1 MLVLPLPAAAR
12 PYTVVSCNAAIGFG
26 FNAGAWSPH
35 STAGSTYELCPT
47 NGGFTAG
54 VSNRMTGRTY
64 SALEF
69 SGHAF
74 TAPPGTTITRIRW
87 GGRLARANCDW
98 GTVMRALP
106 SGLTVLGT
114 PNGKYCGSNDFD
126 ISNWPISYPVPAG
139 TTRLEQLV
147 ICGALK
153 CDPGAA
159 MHSHIL
165 EVTIDDPQPPS
176 ISLSGPLASGQW
188 VSGTIGHSPATEVTA
203 IDNAG
208 VQRIETA
215 IERPG
220 PGQAYGCDWSRSQ
233 PCPSQASMMSVPGVG
248 DLSDGRHTLWVSAFD
263 AAGNGASVARDVYV
277 DNTPPDPI
285 VPAVAGGSAW
295 RRSNGFDVSWSN
307 PPNNAAPITRARWKL
322 CRPDGSCSTGLRS
335 EAGIQRLPRVSLP
348 APGDYRLYVWLE
360 DAAGNQR
367 EANAAVSVPVRF
379 DPEPPEIAFLPLD
392 PTDPLRVSVNAVD
405 RHSGLA
411 RGEIEMRSSGSQT
424 WHGIPT
430 EQEGTQLV
438 GYVDDE
444 QFRRGLYEFRAH
456 AEDHA
461 GNEVS
466 TRTRTDGAAAT
477 IRLPARIDTRLAVG
491 VLRKPSRRLGGED
504 RHFDSDVRADYGL
517 RLRLA
522 GRLANADGQ
531 PIEGATVEALEMR
544 ADGTHVPIG
553 LATSRRNG
561 RFHYI
566 VRATRNRRL
575 LFHYLGSRR
584 IGAARAQFRLRVR
597 AMSSIDVSRD
607 TVRNGQSVIFTG
619 RVTSRPVPPGG
630 KLIEM
635 QAHFRGKWRTFS
647 TVRTDRAGL
656 WRFPYR
662 FGGTLGRV
670 TYRFRARLPSEGG
683 YPFVAGRSRVA
694 SVVVLGP

>member
-176 ISLSGPLASGQW
+176 ISLGGSLASGHW
-188 VSGTIGHSPATEVTA
+188 VSGTTGNPPQLVVAAT
-203 IDNAG
+203 DNAG
-208 VQRIETA
+208 IQHIQTVLGTN
-215 IERPG
+215 G
-220 PGQAYGCDWSRSQ
+220 PGQLYPCDWSRPQ
-233 PCPSQASMMSVPGVG
+233 PCAASATMTSGPSVAQLA
-248 DLSDGRHTLWVSAFD
+248 DGQHTLWVGARD
-263 AAGNGASVARDVYV
+263 AAGNDSIVGRDVYV
-277 DNTPPDPI
+277 DNTAPDPI
-285 VPAVAGGSAW
+285 VPVVAEGAGW
-295 RRSNGFDVSWSN
+295 QRTNGFDVSWTN
-307 PPNNAAPITRARWKL
+307 AANNAAPITRAHWKF
-322 CRPDGSCSTGLRS
+322 CATAGTCSSGGTR
-335 EAGIQRLPRVSLP
+335 AGVGIREVKNLFVP
-348 APGDYRLYVWLE
+348 APGDYRLHLWLE

-367 EANAAVSVPVRF
+367 EANGAVSVPVRF
-379 DPEPPEIAFLPLD
+379 DPEPPEVGFLPLD
-392 PTDPLRVSVNAVD
+392 PADPLRVAVNAVD

-411 RGEIEMRSSGSQT
+411 RGEIEMRASGSQT
-424 WHGIPT
+424 WHGIPS
-430 EQEGTQLV
+430 ERQGTQLV

-444 QFRRGLYEFRAH
+444 RFRRGTYEFRAR
-456 AEDHA
+456 AEDYA
-461 GNEVS
+461 GNEAS
-466 TRTRTDGAAAT
+466 TRTRTDGTAAML
-477 IRLPARIDTRLAVG
+477 RLPARIDTRLAVG
-491 VLRKPSRRLGGED
+491 LVKKARGKRQRVDKNVLA
-504 RHFDSDVRADYGL
+504 HFGR
-517 RLRLA
+517 RLRLS
-522 GRLANADGQ
+522 GHLANADGQ
-531 PIEGATVEALEMR
+531 PIEAATIEALEIR
-544 ADGTHVPIG
+544 SDGTNVPIG
-553 LATSRRNG
+553 LATTGPDGHFR
-561 RFHYI
+561 Y
-566 VRATRNRRL
+566 VLRATRNRAL
-575 LFHYLGSRR
+575 LFHYLGSHR
-584 IGAARAQFRLRVR
+584 IGSASARFRLRVR
-597 AMSSIDVSRD
+597 ASSSIDVSR
-607 TVRNGQSVIFTG
+607 TMVHNGQAVVFTG
-619 RVTSRPVPPGG
+619 RIASRPLPPSG

-635 QAHFRGKWRTFS
+635 QAHFRGRWRTFS
-647 TVRTDRAGL
+647 TVRTDQGGL

-662 FGGTLGRV
+662 FGATLGRV

-683 YPFVAGRSRVA
+683 YPFVSGRSRVA
-694 SVVVLGP
+694 SVVVIGP